1 MTKKGRA
8 TSLSN
13 LWSLEVTCALELSNF
28 LVKDFGVSK
37 LGFPLKDHHLRFR
50 CVVIGSLRY
59 ERDVVMLTPVE
70 NLERKKS
77 SAFTVPG
84 PIRIRRTNSN
94 PILNLVFAHFF
105 FISRAIFGFRSFF
118 FLCPAPSRKESTYK
132 SYLCVYHVSGGTV
145 SCELV

>member
-105 FISRAIFGFRSFF
+105 SFLAPFSVFDHFSFSVPPRAE
-118 FLCPAPSRKESTYK
+118 RKVRTSPV
-132 SYLCVYHVSGGTV
+132 CA
-145 SCELV
+145 CIM